1 VRRRR
6 RSGAAA
12 TGSRAGTRRRT
23 GTPRTAWKT
32 LWITTFN
39 LTLAFATWFLVS
51 ALAPQL
57 SYLGFQLSKGQ
68 LYWLAAMP
76 GLAGGF
82 LRLVWM
88 FLPPIMGTR
97 KLVWMSSLLLIIP
110 LVGWGMAVQNPDTS
124 YTVLL
129 VLAA

>member
-1 VRRRR
+1 MSATQAPQRRGGDWLD
-6 RSGAAA
+6 SWNPEEDWD
-12 TGSRAGTRRRT
+12 S
-23 GTPRTAWKT
+23 RTAWKT

-97 KLVWMSSLLLIIP
+97 DRKSV
-110 LVGWGMAVQNPDTS
+110 V
-124 YTVLL
+124 
-129 VLAA
+129 